1 MPLFKPNDL
10 NDLNFWLK
18 AEEAGVSRWRDVSFN
33 KDDAVVL
40 ASHDNGTVNRKNGVP
55 IVTFS
60 GADNTGT
67 MYDTTETTEG
77 PFDVGTG
84 NYYYGIYFKATI
96 PAPSD
101 GSVRVL
107 KAHDNA
113 TNQTEIR
120 VNTSRQIKI
129 QYGATIGG
137 GSGDTLSSDALTADS
152 YNWAGMYRSGTTAYL
167 HLNANDNDDSG
178 TQSGSADDSEIT
190 IGGRGAKGTSFW
202 KSDIGEVI
210 LYHSAQTSAN
220 RGKIQG
226 YIHHKF
232 DSDTTGTYQ
241 YGPPTTC
248 HCVSAQTLST
258 EDLSSNPSMIAELS
272 QNLNTYDDR
281 RMGG

>member
-1 MPLFKPNDL
+1 
-10 NDLNFWLK
+10 
-18 AEEAGVSRWRDVSFN
+18 
-33 KDDAVVL
+33 
-40 ASHDNGTVNRKNGVP
+40 
-55 IVTFS
+55 
-60 GADNTGT
+60 
-67 MYDTTETTEG
+67 MYDTTETTSG

-84 NYYYGIYFKATI
+84 NYYYGIYFKAQTNG
-96 PAPSD
+96 A
-101 GSVRVL
+101 VRVL

-113 TNQTEIR
+113 TSQTEIR
-120 VNTSRQIKI
+120 LNAGREIKI
-129 QYGATIGG
+129 QYGGTIGG
-137 GSGDTLSSDALTADS
+137 GSGDVLSSSALTEDS

-167 HLNANDNDDSG
+167 HLNATDNVDSG
-178 TQSGSADDSEIT
+178 TQSGSADDSEIV
-190 IGGRGAKGTSFW
+190 IGSRGAKGTVFW

-210 LYHSAQTSAN
+210 LYHSAQTAAN

-258 EDLSSNPSMIAELS
+258 EDLSSNPSIIAELS